1 MLARLSEAEHQLPQ
15 QPCQRDSKHQNPV
28 GRASKTIT
36 TWPKQTAAETGLLQ
50 RTLVSPWM
58 WQRKRMSQRSSR
70 SSHVRTSSS
79 HRVLSRI
86 HPQALASR
94 PDSHTL
100 LSAQPPM
107 EERLLKIKVVQTAL
121 VCSSQQ
127 SWELSIL
134 PMLQRW
140 KLRRG
145 QQDQSLQSGS
155 DPVCTAFPSSP
166 TPSSV
171 SHSPFT
177 GRDPTF

>member
-1 MLARLSEAEHQLPQ
+1 MSEH
-15 QPCQRDSKHQNPV
+15 PV
-28 GRASKTIT
+28 A
-36 TWPKQTAAETGLLQ
+36 TGCF
-50 RTLVSPWM
+50 
-58 WQRKRMSQRSSR
+58 
-70 SSHVRTSSS
+70 
-79 HRVLSRI
+79 
-86 HPQALASR
+86 LASIPR
-94 PDSHTL
+94 PWHPGQIPTPSFQ
-100 LSAQPPM
+100 LSAPPPM

-140 KLRRG
+140 KLRRR

-155 DPVCTAFPSSP
+155 DPVCTAFPFSP

-177 GRDPTF
+177 GRAPHILRGNSHSFSLSSHLVVRSKKHRTGQLPSFLQQTAS